1 MSYSVTLI
9 NKTDGTVDGHKAGCA
24 DIKRGKNHADTPW
37 TFDVGTK
44 RDAFLE
50 YNADFIDEADGD
62 RYAATYAINWL
73 PCANHVPAD
82 EQTVADG
89 TEVEDGIAPQ
99 PTVKVGRKWITI
111 TAADGS
117 LIAEVRN
124 DQVEAVLALL
134 AR

>member
-1 MSYSVTLI
+1 MSHSITLI
-9 NKTDGTVDGHKAGCA
+9 NKNDGSVEGHKAGCA
-24 DIKRGKNHADTPW
+24 DIKRQGHKDHARFGDAW
-37 TFDVGTK
+37 TLEVESK
-44 RDAFLE
+44 REAFLD
-50 YNADFIDEADGD
+50 YNADFLDEGQAEDEVYQI
-62 RYAATYAINWL
+62 RWL

-82 EQTVADG
+82 AK
-89 TEVEDGIAPQ
+89 VEDVIVAQ
-99 PTVKVGRKWITI
+99 PTVKVGRKWTAI